1 VRVCV
6 CVCVFLWAAM
16 LCAGAVCGSVGRVT
30 MIIAAFLAI
39 GGDQPQVC
47 ECPTWATIT
56 WTPPMAGYVT
66 VQNSYQRERV
76 ARSGYRRHVL
86 IGKGTPTRS
95 KDRCRARPLTVKT
108 VKYVLGQNWSRNN
121 DFNDFNVFIFFVS
134 CPGVNT
140 TCETCTPSVGK
151 RGWVSIGCCS
161 CSCSC

>member
-121 DFNDFNVFIFFVS
+121 DFNDFKFRLVKCLIGNARKLTHKQFIAFI
-134 CPGVNT
+134 T
-140 TCETCTPSVGK
+140 TNKLSN
-151 RGWVSIGCCS
+151 RMRNY
-161 CSCSC
+161 